1 VSDACPLRTALIF
14 YPKLK
19 MGRKLINALECEKYI
34 QRKLFAFNAGKTLA
48 RAWNAGENVLLTGPG
63 GYGKT
68 DGAYSFFE
76 YLKSQEA
83 IMDENPYILAFGQ
96 GMTEER
102 LFAGLDIKK
111 FQSEGEL
118 VYNLKKAFV
127 NYEYVIFEELFDAFP
142 GVLLILKDVL
152 QSKSVRLGDTV
163 FPLRTKFIV
172 ACTNRSNEEVAT
184 DRSTWALLERFVFQK
199 EVTWTSWEKSDY
211 LSAFEA
217 ATGQKADAVMEA
229 VARIAA
235 ASSKGEMKISPRTAG
250 KGLKA
255 VKQNGNDITVLE
267 DILGFDKKSVR
278 EVFTAMEGIAADKT
292 QRDHVAA
299 VVALC
304 KQTAATSSNSAIK
317 LAVAAKRVHVEL
329 EKLSGIQRRDAN
341 VELFEESIIVIENL
355 RESLWQRAKSLIN
368 KPPVG
373 SLAEFIQNSSTSSFD
388 WSLLR

>member
-1 VSDACPLRTALIF
+1 MEKKI
-14 YPKLK
+14 
-19 MGRKLINALECEKYI
+19 INALEVERFL

-76 YLKSQEA
+76 YLKAEGA
-83 IMDENPYILAFGQ
+83 IADENPYILAFGQ

-111 FQSEGEL
+111 FQTEGEL
-118 VYNLKKAFV
+118 VYNLLKAFV
-127 NYEYVIFEELFDAFP
+127 NFEYVIFEEMFDAFP

-184 DRSTWALLERFVFQK
+184 DRSTWALLERFAFQK
-199 EVTWTSWEKSDY
+199 EVTWTSWEESDY
-211 LSAFEA
+211 LSAFKA
-217 ATGQKADAVMEA
+217 ATGRNADAIMVS
-229 VARIAA
+229 VAKIAA

-255 VKQNGNDITVLE
+255 VKMNGDDITVLE
-267 DILGFDKKSVR
+267 DILGFDKKSVKD
-278 EVFTAMEGIAADKT
+278 VFAAQEGLAADIN
-292 QRDHVAA
+292 QRNHVSA

-304 KQTAATSSNSAIK
+304 EATAEISSNSALR
-317 LAVAAKRVHVEL
+317 LAEAAKKIQLEL
-329 EKLSGIQRRDAN
+329 EKLSNTARRDAN
-341 VELFEESIIVIENL
+341 VAVFEEAVKTITAL
-355 RESLWQRAKSLIN
+355 RDAVWEKAQSRIHNPKE
-368 KPPVG
+368 G
-373 SLAEFIQNSSTSSFD
+373 SLVWTIKSTEATSFD
-388 WSLLR
+388 WELIRL